1 MDCNVKNFNLR
12 VTLRIIFLSAIIF
25 LAAYFIFLKNYGV
38 SGSLILVALYQSYSL
53 IRFINHTN
61 REVTDFLRGINYSDF
76 TQNVRL
82 GKLGGTFVELA
93 EEMNKLLTKYKDIRF
108 EKEENLRY
116 LQTIVEHVGIGLI
129 VFDAKGAVE
138 LINKAAKKIL
148 KLTHL
153 QNIFTLNEKH
163 NGFGEFLF
171 QLNDKKHTTFKIYDN
186 GETIQLMVQSIGF
199 RMKEQNLRL
208 ISFYNIQSELEEKE
222 IEAWQKLIRVLTH
235 EIMNSITPISS
246 LASTAAG
253 MIKNSGNEEI
263 SKETLN
269 DIENALTTIHRRSD
283 GLTLFVN
290 KFRDLSKIPKPN
302 FQTISVPELFYRVR
316 LLTGQ
321 LISSSNIQFTVSVKP
336 ENLEIIADPDLI
348 EHVLIN
354 LVNNAVHALRETEN
368 GNIQLTAE
376 INERGKA
383 VLKVIDNGCGISED
397 VLDKVFVP
405 FFTTKQEGSGIGLS
419 ISQSIIR
426 AHGGSIWVQSQ
437 PKTGTVFTLRL

>member
-1 MDCNVKNFNLR
+1 VKNFNLR

-25 LAAYFIFLKNYGV
+25 FAAYFIFLKNYSV
-38 SGSLILVALYQSYSL
+38 SGMLILAALYQGYSL

-93 EEMNKLLTKYKDIRF
+93 EEMNKLLNKYKDIRF

-153 QNIFTLNEKH
+153 QNIYTLDEKH

-186 GETIQLMVQSIGF
+186 GETIQLMVQSTGF
-199 RMKEQNLRL
+199 RMKEVNLRL
-208 ISFYNIQSELEEKE
+208 ISFYNIQSELEGKE

-253 MIKNSGNEEI
+253 MIKNSGQEKI
-263 SKETLN
+263 SKESLD

-283 GLTLFVN
+283 GLTLFIN

-302 FQTISVPELFYRVR
+302 FQTVSVPELFYRVR
-316 LLTGQ
+316 LLSGQ
-321 LISSSNIQFTVSVKP
+321 LISSANIQLSVSVKP
-336 ENLEIIADPDLI
+336 EDLEIIADPNLI

-354 LVNNAVHALRETEN
+354 LVNNAVHALRETES
-368 GNIQLTAE
+368 GKIQLTAE
-376 INERGKA
+376 INERGRA
-383 VLKVIDNGCGISED
+383 VLKVIDNGCGIAED

>member
-1 MDCNVKNFNLR
+1 M
-12 VTLRIIFLSAIIF
+12 
-25 LAAYFIFLKNYGV
+25 
-38 SGSLILVALYQSYSL
+38 LVLTALYQGYAL
-53 IRFINHTN
+53 IRFINQTN

-76 TQNVRL
+76 TQHVRL

-93 EEMNKLLTKYKDIRF
+93 EEMNKLLDKYKDIRL

-129 VFDAKGAVE
+129 VFDTEGSVE

-153 QNIFTLNEKH
+153 QNISALDEKH
-163 NGFGEFLF
+163 NGLGQFLH
-171 QLNDKKHTTFKIYDN
+171 QLNDKKRTTFKIYDN
-186 GETIQLMVQSIGF
+186 GEIIQLMVQSTQF
-199 RMKEQNLRL
+199 RMKDKNLRL
-208 ISFYNIQSELEEKE
+208 ISFNNIQSELEEKE

-253 MIKNSGNEEI
+253 IIKNSEGNTI
-263 SKETLN
+263 SKESLD

-283 GLTLFVN
+283 GLTLFIN

-302 FQTISVPELFYRVR
+302 FQTVSVPELFYRVR

-321 LISSSNIQFTVSVKP
+321 LISSSNIELSVSVKP
-336 ENLEIIADPDLI
+336 ENLEIVADPNLI

-354 LVNNAVHALRETEN
+354 LVNNAVHALRETKE
-368 GNIQLTAE
+368 GKIQLTAE
-376 INERGKA
+376 INERGRA
-383 VLKVIDNGCGISED
+383 VLKVIDNGCGISEE

-437 PKTGTVFTLRL
+437 PQTGTVFTLRL

>member
-1 MDCNVKNFNLR
+1 ML
-12 VTLRIIFLSAIIF
+12 TLA
-25 LAAYFIFLKNYGV
+25 
-38 SGSLILVALYQSYSL
+38 ALYQGYSL

-61 REVTDFLRGINYSDF
+61 RKVTDFLRGINYSDF

-93 EEMNKLLTKYKDIRF
+93 EEMNKLLNKYKDIRF

-129 VFDAKGAVE
+129 VFDAKGSVE
-138 LINKAAKKIL
+138 LLNKAAKKIL

-153 QNIFTLNEKH
+153 QNISTLDEKH
-163 NGFGEFLF
+163 NGFGQFLF
-171 QLNDKKHTTFKIYDN
+171 QLNAKKHTTFKLFNN
-186 GETIQLMVQSIGF
+186 GETIQLMVQSTWF
-199 RMKEQNLRL
+199 RMKDQNLRL

-253 MIKNSGNEEI
+253 LIKNSDQEKIN
-263 SKETLN
+263 KESLE

-283 GLTLFVN
+283 GLTLFIN

-321 LISSSNIQFTVSVKP
+321 LISSSNIQLSVSVKP

-354 LVNNAVHALRETEN
+354 LVNNAVHALRETES
-368 GNIQLTAE
+368 GIIQLTAE
-376 INERGKA
+376 INERGRA

-426 AHGGSIWVQSQ
+426 AHGGSIWVQSK
-437 PKTGTVFTLRL
+437 PNKGTVFTLRL

>member
-1 MDCNVKNFNLR
+1 M
-12 VTLRIIFLSAIIF
+12 LRIIFLSATISF
-25 LAAYFIFLKNYGV
+25 AAYFIFLKNYGI
-38 SGSLILVALYQSYSL
+38 SGMLILAALYQGYAL

-93 EEMNKLLTKYKDIRF
+93 EEMNKLLNKYKDIRF

-129 VFDAKGAVE
+129 VFDTKGSVE

-153 QNIFTLNEKH
+153 QNISTLDEKH
-163 NGFGEFLF
+163 NGFSQFLF
-171 QLNDKKHTTFKIYDN
+171 QLNDKKQTTFKIYDN
-186 GETIQLMVQSIGF
+186 GETIQLMVQSTQF
-199 RMKEQNLRL
+199 RMKDQNLRL

-253 MIKNSGNEEI
+253 LIKNSGQEKIN
-263 SKETLN
+263 KESLD

-283 GLTLFVN
+283 GLTLFIN
-290 KFRDLSKIPKPN
+290 KFRDISKIPKPN
-302 FQTISVPELFYRVR
+302 YQAVSVPELFYRVR
-316 LLTGQ
+316 LLTGH
-321 LISSSNIQFTVSVKP
+321 LISSSNIQLSVSVKP
-336 ENLEIIADPDLI
+336 EDLEIIADPNLI

-368 GNIQLTAE
+368 GQIQLTAE
-376 INERGKA
+376 INERGRA

-437 PKTGTVFTLRL
+437 PNTGSVFTLRL

>member
-1 MDCNVKNFNLR
+1 MKNFNLR
-12 VTLRIIFLSAIIF
+12 VTLRIIFLSAVLF
-25 LAAYFIFLKNYGV
+25 FAAYFLFLKNYGV
-38 SGSLILVALYQSYSL
+38 CGMLVLTALYQGYAL
-53 IRFINHTN
+53 IRFINQTN

-76 TQNVRL
+76 TQHVRL

-93 EEMNKLLTKYKDIRF
+93 EEMNKLLDKYKDIRL

-129 VFDAKGAVE
+129 VFDTEGSVE

-153 QNIFTLNEKH
+153 QNISALDEKH
-163 NGFGEFLF
+163 NGLGQFLH
-171 QLNDKKHTTFKIYDN
+171 QLNDKKRTTFKIYDN
-186 GETIQLMVQSIGF
+186 GEIIQLMVQSTQF
-199 RMKEQNLRL
+199 RMKDKNLRL
-208 ISFYNIQSELEEKE
+208 ISFNNIQSELEEKE

-253 MIKNSGNEEI
+253 IIKNSEGNTI
-263 SKETLN
+263 SKESLD

-283 GLTLFVN
+283 GLTLFIN

-302 FQTISVPELFYRVR
+302 FQTVSVPELFYRVR

-321 LISSSNIQFTVSVKP
+321 LISSSNIELSVSVKP
-336 ENLEIIADPDLI
+336 ENLEIVADPNLI

-354 LVNNAVHALRETEN
+354 LVNNAVHALRETKE
-368 GNIQLTAE
+368 GKIQLTAE
-376 INERGKA
+376 INERGRA
-383 VLKVIDNGCGISED
+383 VLKVIDNGCGISEE

-437 PKTGTVFTLRL
+437 PQTGTVFTLRL